1 VTLIVPEKFSNLKF
15 YAQKSHCI
23 FKSSPFSIEVKLK
36 SGKGTSGM
44 LIISR
49 KKDQKIVVAD
59 DIEITILEVGR
70 NRVRFG
76 IKAPRHVPIHTRLK
90 NTPAESPEHME
101 LAEQIFEMPLDDV
114 SSFMETLP
122 ATAMAGKRR

>member
-1 VTLIVPEKFSNLKF
+1 
-15 YAQKSHCI
+15 
-23 FKSSPFSIEVKLK
+23 
-36 SGKGTSGM
+36 M

-76 IKAPRHVPIHTRLK
+76 IKAPRHVPIHTRIK
-90 NTPAESPEHME
+90 NTPAERSEHIDHVE
-101 LAEQIFEMPLDDV
+101 EIVEIPLEEV
-114 SSFMETLP
+114 SSFLGSLT
-122 ATAMAGKRR
+122 ATAEATKPR